1 MRIRDC
7 DILRPCKPSS
17 IREGLAFH
25 TEKSF
30 DWRSSMPDLTHWTL
44 FLTATVILLV
54 IPGPSVLF
62 VVARGIDQG
71 FRAALYSSVGLALG
85 DLFQVVCAAVG
96 LSALLASSV
105 ALFQVV
111 KFAGAAYLV
120 FLGVRRMLDRSADE
134 LPDPAMNQG
143 PGRTTSARSLV
154 AQGFTVNA
162 LNPKTALFF
171 LALLPQFVA
180 ANAVPASLQ
189 ILAFGGAFVAL
200 GFITNSLYGRL
211 GGQLGAFAR
220 RSPRFQKATR
230 YVGGGALVALG
241 LAAALAPSHGAAR
254 TK

>member
-1 MRIRDC
+1 
-7 DILRPCKPSS
+7 
-17 IREGLAFH
+17 
-25 TEKSF
+25 
-30 DWRSSMPDLTHWTL
+30 MPDLTHWTL

-85 DLFQVVCAAVG
+85 DLFQVLCAAAG

-105 ALFQVV
+105 ALFQIV

-120 FLGVRRMLDRSADE
+120 FLGVRRILDRSADE
-134 LPDPAMNQG
+134 FPDPAADQD
-143 PGRTTSARSLV
+143 SARRAAAPGLV
-154 AQGFTVNA
+154 GQGFTVNA

-180 ANAVPASLQ
+180 PDAGPAWLQ
-189 ILAFGGAFVAL
+189 ILSFGAAFVVL
-200 GFITNSLYGRL
+200 GFMTNSLYGRL
-211 GGQLGAFAR
+211 GERLGALAR
-220 RSPRFQKATR
+220 RSTRFQKATR

-241 LAAALAPSHGAAR
+241 VAAALAPSHTTAR
-254 TK
+254 ATK